1 MPPTA
6 LARHCAPSVSPSAAA
21 RPIPLMVTLGRI
33 VAARRNR
40 GTGFAPLL
48 NRCAEDC
55 TTASD
60 TQPAVSAKDSTA
72 KLGLI
77 IDAGS
82 WALRGSVQPI
92 ADLPHDA
99 SPIRRLQ
106 RRRASDYE
114 PP

>member
-1 MPPTA
+1 MTLCSERFA
-6 LARHCAPSVSPSAAA
+6 QCGRETDSADGHA
-21 RPIPLMVTLGRI
+21 RPHSGGAQKQRHGIRPI
-33 VAARRNR
+33 VKTAVLK
-40 GTGFAPLL
+40 TVPLL
-48 NRCAEDC
+48 
-55 TTASD
+55 D
-60 TQPAVSAKDSTA
+60 TQPAASAKDSTA